1 MKNLGL
7 HIVSL
12 IAFTFFTLS
21 AFAQNE
27 VEESAKTAI
36 KTANAKTLATNFND
50 SVEISFDGQ
59 KQSYSKTQAEFVIK
73 DFFKKYPVTDF
84 EYVHQGSSK
93 EGLKYIIGKYKH
105 AGGSFRVY
113 MLIKQFK
120 GKYLID
126 TLDFSAE

>member
-1 MKNLGL
+1 MKTRFFHSVLIL
-7 HIVSL
+7 MFCCLSTSL
-12 IAFTFFTLS
+12 
-21 AFAQNE
+21 FAQNE
-27 VEESAKTAI
+27 VEESAKNAI
-36 KTANAKTLATNFND
+36 KNGNAKALSTNFNET
-50 SVEISFDGQ
+50 VEISFDGQ
-59 KQSYSKTQAEFVIK
+59 KQSYSKTQAEFVVR

-84 EYVHQGSSK
+84 EYLHQGSSK

>member
-1 MKNLGL
+1 MFCCLST
-7 HIVSL
+7 SL
-12 IAFTFFTLS
+12 
-21 AFAQNE
+21 FAQNE
-27 VEESAKTAI
+27 VEESAKNAI
-36 KTANAKTLATNFND
+36 KNGNAKALSTNFNET
-50 SVEISFDGQ
+50 VEISFDGQ
-59 KQSYSKTQAEFVIK
+59 KQSYSKTQAEFVVR

-84 EYVHQGSSK
+84 EYLHQGSSK

>member
-1 MKNLGL
+1 MKIRYTYCL
-7 HIVSL
+7 L
-12 IAFTFFTLS
+12 IALYFGVTSNL
-21 AFAQNE
+21 FAQNE
-27 VEESAKTAI
+27 VEE
-36 KTANAKTLATNFND
+36 NAKTSIKSGNAKQLSNNFND
-50 SVEISFDGQ
+50 TVEISFDGQ
-59 KQSYSKTQAEFVIK
+59 KQSYSKTQAEFVVR

-84 EYVHQGSSK
+84 DYIHQGSSK